1 MIQAVE
7 VLLDLLGLL
16 VLREQLVQKVILV
29 LLALLVQLDLRVV
42 LVYKAY
48 RVLRVKKGVEV
59 Q

>member
-42 LVYKAY
+42 LVYKEY
-48 RVLRVKKGVEV
+48 RVLQVKRGVEV